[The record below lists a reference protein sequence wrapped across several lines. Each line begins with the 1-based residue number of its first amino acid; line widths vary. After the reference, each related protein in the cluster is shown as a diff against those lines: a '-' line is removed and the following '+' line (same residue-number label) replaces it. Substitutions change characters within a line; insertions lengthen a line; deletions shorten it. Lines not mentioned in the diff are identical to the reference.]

1 MTGDI
6 LLEQRDGIARITFN
20 RPQVRNALT
29 IAMCRELVD
38 LLERLAADTDTRVV
52 VLQGSGGHFSSGADL
67 RDGSMS
73 LPAEASARAAVMA
86 DQVRT
91 LSWPLVRAL
100 GRLPQPVVA
109 SVAGHAVGVGAQLVL
124 SADLVIA
131 ARSAKFTIP
140 QVKLGHSAD
149 HGESWYLPRKVGSG
163 RAMQI
168 LLLGEPVAAEE
179 AERYGLVNWLV
190 DDDALEQRTR
200 EISLKLARGA
210 AIALRET
217 KALVQRSLD
226 NSLDEQLEA
235 EARAVWR
242 CAATDDFVAA
252 IEAFLAKRAP
262 VFSGR

>member
-1 MTGDI
+1 MTGPI
-6 LLEQRDGIARITFN
+6 LLDERDGIARITLN
-20 RPQVRNALT
+20 RPNVRNALT
-29 IAMCRELVD
+29 LAMCRELIE
-38 LLERLAADTDTRVV
+38 LLERLATDADTRVV

-67 RDGSMS
+67 RDVSLS
-73 LPAEASARAAVMA
+73 LPGDAQERARIMA

-91 LSWPLVRAL
+91 LSWPLVHAL
-100 GRLPQPVVA
+100 GRLPQPLVA

-149 HGESWYLPRKVGSG
+149 HGESWYLPRKVGIG

-168 LLLGEPVAAEE
+168 LLLGEPLPAED

-200 EISLKLARGA
+200 ELALKLACGA
-210 AIALRET
+210 TVALKET
-217 KALVQRSLD
+217 KTLVRRSLGS
-226 NSLDEQLEA
+226 SLDEQLEA
-235 EARAVWR
+235 EAHAVGR
-242 CAATDDFVAA
+242 CAATDDFIAA
-252 IEAFLAKRAP
+252 IDAFLAKRTP

>member
-6 LLEQRDGIARITFN
+6 MLEERDGIACITLN
-20 RPQVRNALT
+20 RPHVRNALT
-29 IAMCRELVD
+29 LAMCRELIE
-38 LLERLAADTDTRVV
+38 LLERLATDADTRVV

-67 RDGSMS
+67 RDVSMS
-73 LPAEASARAAVMA
+73 LPGEARERSRVMA

-100 GRLPQPVVA
+100 GSLPQPLIA

-140 QVKLGHSAD
+140 QVRLGHSAD
-149 HGESWYLPRKVGSG
+149 HGESWYLPRKVGTG

-168 LLLGEPVAAEE
+168 LLFGEPLLAED
-179 AERYGLVNWLV
+179 AQRYGLVNWLV
-190 DDDALEQRTR
+190 DDEVLEERTR
-200 EISLKLARGA
+200 ELALKLARGA
-210 AIALRET
+210 PVALKET
-217 KALVQRSLD
+217 KALVQHSLL

-235 EARAVWR
+235 ETHAVGR
-242 CAATDDFVAA
+242 CAATEDFVAA
-252 IEAFLAKRAP
+252 IEAFLAKRTP